1 MATRRPHVRTIP
13 LSCAPS
19 QAPCPTCGKRGR
31 RKQVL
36 RRLVRTLAYKQ
47 VVFLDITYGEYRAR
61 CGCCS
66 TFRTCPPGVEPKAAY
81 DHKVR
86 EAVLDRI
93 LDDGMSVER
102 VIASMRRDFLLDLS
116 DGFVYDCLDRRVRGL
131 DMAEH
136 RRWILTRFSGTLCVD
151 ELHLGRSTLLL
162 ATDPL
167 QDLPVA
173 FAVVAGDDRDH
184 MRRFLKDLKW
194 WGLLPQVVVTD
205 GSNLYPTLLAE
216 LWPAARHQLCVFHVL
231 KDLHQRVL
239 DAVRRMRRGLSR
251 RGNRGRKRKPGRPR
265 RRSRRR
271 LTNKEKSAFVFK
283 HRWLIVKRREGMSA
297 GERADLETMLSYL
310 PELKTLRDF
319 VDRLTMLFEEGQT
332 EELAR
337 GRHAALLGNPRF
349 QKVPE
354 LSSAMGMLPDE
365 KFAKMIAFLKD
376 PACRRVRTNNHVERV
391 NRQLRH
397 EEKARYKW
405 RERRTIVRF
414 LVLLM
419 DRRYKRER
427 AIRSRWHGDP
437 GPSGD
442 DGCSPKAV
450 PRGRVA

>member
-1 MATRRPHVRTIP
+1 MPHVR
-13 LSCAPS
+13 
-19 QAPCPTCGKRGR
+19 QAGAL
-31 RKQVL
+31 KQVL

-337 GRHAALLGNPRF
+337 GRHAAAPGESPLPEGPRAVVGDGDAPRREVR
-349 QKVPE
+349 QDDRVPE
-354 LSSAMGMLPDE
+354 GPGVPPGADE
-365 KFAKMIAFLKD
+365 QSCRARQ
-376 PACRRVRTNNHVERV
+376 PA
-391 NRQLRH
+391 
-397 EEKARYKW
+397 AP
-405 RERRTIVRF
+405 
-414 LVLLM
+414 
-419 DRRYKRER
+419 
-427 AIRSRWHGDP
+427 A
-437 GPSGD
+437 
-442 DGCSPKAV
+442 
-450 PRGRVA
+450 